1 MRSFL
6 SCGVRIDALT
16 IDDAVA
22 RLVSGEARGAI
33 HLCNAYTLSLA
44 SRDERI
50 ASVLDGGR
58 LNLPDGMPLV
68 WIARWLGLRHMTGR
82 VFGAELMEL
91 SMVAGSSRGVRH
103 FLYGSTPEVIRALE
117 VALTRRCP
125 GAVIVGSEAPPF
137 GDFDGPTLDAA
148 TKRFVDAGAD
158 VVWVGLGTPK
168 QDVVTA
174 AFAERSDLTFVA
186 VGAAFDFI
194 AGTKPMAPRAM
205 RDHGWE
211 WLFRLLTEPRRLWR
225 RYLIGNTVFVTT
237 NLRSRPR
244 LVSNDQHRSTSDTS

>member
-1 MRSFL
+1 MRSFV

-16 IDDAVA
+16 VDDAVE
-22 RLVSGEARGAI
+22 RLVAGRARGAV

-44 SRDERI
+44 CRDQRI
-50 ASVLDGGR
+50 ASILHRGS

-82 VFGAELMEL
+82 VFGAEFMEF
-91 SMVAGSSRGVRH
+91 SIAAGVSSGLRH
-103 FLYGSTPEVIRALE
+103 FLYGSTPEVVAALE
-117 VALTRRCP
+117 IELLRRCP
-125 GAVIVGSEAPPF
+125 GALIVGSEAPPF

-148 TKRFVDAGAD
+148 SRRFADAGAD

-174 AFAERSDLTFVA
+174 ALAERSDLTFVA

-194 AGTKPMAPRAM
+194 GGSKPVAPRMM

-211 WLFRLLTEPRRLWR
+211 WLFRLGSEPRRLWR
-225 RYLIGNTVFVTT
+225 RYLVGNTVFVVS
-237 NLRSRPR
+237 NMRRRPR
-244 LVSNDQHRSTSDTS
+244 LVSSTPDR